1 MKRLIKLINKNN
13 SGRIVLGLFI
23 LTNIVYILMLTI
35 TIPNTMIFS
44 NGLKILDMMPLGY
57 DLNYVHDLFSAL
69 GNNGRAYYLNKQLVL
84 DMIYP
89 MLFAL
94 SYSLILLYFLKKLNK
109 LNTSLKYLS
118 LLPGIAGFADYL
130 ENLGI
135 ILMLKS
141 YPELNETAVYTTN
154 IFTVIKSIST
164 TIFFI
169 TLIVI
174 LIIFGIKALNRKT
187 STYTV

>member
-1 MKRLIKLINKNN
+1 MMKRLIKLINKNN

-23 LTNIVYILMLTI
+23 LTNIVYLLMLTI

-69 GNNGRAYYLNKQLVL
+69 GNNGRAYYLNKQLAL

-135 ILMLKS
+135 ILMLKG
-141 YPELNETAVYTTN
+141 YPDLTDVVVKSTN
-154 IFTVIKSIST
+154 FCSLTKSLST
-164 TIFFI
+164 TLTFI
-169 TLIVI
+169 V
-174 LIIFGIKALNRKT
+174 LIIMLIILSIKFTNNVTNSK
-187 STYTV
+187 